1 MTTSYTFISA
11 LVSLFLILDPIGN
24 IPLFANML
32 KNVNPLRRKVVIIRE
47 HIIAFSILVIFMM
60 VGQPFLNAL
69 GLSSTSLQL
78 SGGVVLFLIAIR
90 MIFPP
95 QVRDNEIQQ
104 EEEPM
109 IVPLAI
115 PSIAG
120 PSALA
125 IVMLLVS
132 QQPDRLF
139 EWVFALIVAMGLSLI
154 ILLGADRLQQLL
166 DQRFVLAMEKLMG
179 LILVT
184 MSVEMIVRGIHGIL
198 V

>member
-1 MTTSYTFISA
+1 MDTSYTFISA

-24 IPLFANML
+24 IPLFANIL
-32 KNVNPLRRKVVIIRE
+32 KNVNPIRRKVVIIKE
-47 HIIAFSILVIFMM
+47 HIIAFSILLIFMI

-69 GLSSTSLQL
+69 GLSSTSLQI

-90 MIFPP
+90 MIFP
-95 QVRDNEIQQ
+95 QQIHDSEVLQ
-104 EEEPM
+104 EEPL
-109 IVPLAI
+109 VFPLAI

-132 QQPDRLF
+132 QQPDKLF
-139 EWVFALIVAMGLSLI
+139 DWAIALTVAIVLSLI
-154 ILLGADRLQQLL
+154 ILLGADRLQQML
-166 DQRFVLAMEKLMG
+166 DRRFVLALEKLMG

-184 MSVEMIVRGIHGIL
+184 MSIEMIVRGIRGIL
-198 V
+198 I